1 MSQANQNTNET
12 APQADATSD
21 DGRWSL
27 RSAVPT
33 GLVIFVLAG
42 VAVWGH
48 STGWT
53 LPKFSALIGRETAAE
68 EDWCDEH
75 NVAEA
80 ECIECNSDLV
90 PYGTN
95 YGWCNVHGVAQCPLE
110 HPDVAQLM
118 KAPTVSA
125 VDLARSALA
134 LAARARAENNSVCR
148 THERRVQFA
157 SIAAMEKAGVDIAI
171 VHRRR
176 VVEAITA
183 NGEVIYDETRTGRL
197 ASRVPGTMWRVE
209 KQVGDVVREA
219 DVLALVDSADVG
231 QAKAEFLQA
240 IAQLRLA
247 NVNVEKLRPL
257 AEGAVSGRQLREA
270 DAALQSAQIRL
281 MSAQQALVNLG
292 LPVEANEFA
301 GLETEQI
308 AERIRFLGLPSDL
321 VSRLASS
328 AATSNL
334 FPLRSPL
341 DGVVVARDA
350 VAGEVVG
357 TEATL
362 FSVADVG
369 RMWLML
375 DVRQE
380 DAHYLK
386 LGQKVM
392 FRPSDLP
399 QGTEID
405 GSLAWISTAADDQTR
420 TVKVRVDLPNQD
432 GRLRANTFGM
442 GRIVLREEPEAV
454 VVPTEAIHSDGCCSV
469 IFVRDKNFLADESPK
484 FFHVRKVRVGVK
496 EDGTTE
502 VIAGVLPG
510 EVIAAKNSAVLLA
523 QLLKSNL
530 GAGCGCATGHH

>member
-1 MSQANQNTNET
+1 LA
-12 APQADATSD
+12 
-21 DGRWSL
+21 SL
-27 RSAVPT
+27 A
-33 GLVIFVLAG
+33 A
-42 VAVWGH
+42 WGH
-48 STGWT
+48 NTGWT
-53 LPKFSALIGRETAAE
+53 LPKFSALIGQEAAVA
-68 EDWCDEH
+68 EDWCEEH
-75 NVAEA
+75 NVSEA
-80 ECIECNSDLV
+80 ECIECNPDLV
-90 PYGTN
+90 PHGTAF
-95 YGWCNVHGVAQCPLE
+95 GWCNVHGVAQCPLE
-110 HPDVAQLM
+110 HPDVAQLV
-118 KAPTVSA
+118 KTPTVSPA
-125 VDLARSALA
+125 DLARSALA
-134 LAARARAENNSVCR
+134 LTVRARAENNSVCR

-171 VHRRR
+171 VNRRR
-176 VVEAITA
+176 VVEAIMA
-183 NGEVIYDETRTGRL
+183 NGELIYDETRTGRL
-197 ASRVPGTMWRVE
+197 ASRVAGTILRVE
-209 KQVGDVVREA
+209 KQVGDVVREG
-219 DVLALVDSADVG
+219 DVLALVDSAEVG

-281 MSAQQALVNLG
+281 LSAQQALVNLG
-292 LPVEANEFA
+292 LPVEANDFA
-301 GLETEQI
+301 NLETDQI
-308 AERIRFLGLPSDL
+308 AERIRFLGLPFDL
-321 VSRLASS
+321 VSRLAGS

-362 FSVADVG
+362 FGVADVG

-375 DVRQE
+375 DVRQVE
-380 DAHYLK
+380 AHYLK
-386 LGQKVM
+386 LGQKVL

-399 QGTEID
+399 QGTGID

-420 TVKVRVDLPNQD
+420 TVKVRVDLPNHD

-454 VVPTEAIHSDGCCSV
+454 VVPTEAVHSDGCCSV
-469 IFVRDKNFLADESPK
+469 IFVRDKNFLADDSPK

-496 EDGTTE
+496 ENGTTE